1 MLETSDLIILSLL
14 VANYKPREMWK
25 ALVRLVVRLLQ
36 QSGKSYSKIRK
47 ETGLKHSTIQGI
59 LKGPSSRIT
68 RKGKTFKLQLLK
80 SYKSSASFYL
90 FLSLRLTALSPKHAL
105 KLNSSLMRLL
115 LQFVKQ

>member
-47 ETGLKHSTIQGI
+47 ETGLKRFTI
-59 LKGPSSRIT
+59 
-68 RKGKTFKLQLLK
+68 
-80 SYKSSASFYL
+80 
-90 FLSLRLTALSPKHAL
+90 
-105 KLNSSLMRLL
+105 
-115 LQFVKQ
+115 